1 MSRNFSIILQTRVSA
16 AVFCIPALPCEQEDA
31 ECKLYPNMNHP
42 IVKQK
47 SIYHGIGA
55 KQQRNNALRQRHR
68 NAEHRQAAVCPS
80 TARTPKK
87 PDADMPAY
95 FLLYRIDRPAGK
107 IETATT
113 AAATAKTADVL
124 FVFVYFIATCFVF
137 ICQ

>member
-1 MSRNFSIILQTRVSA
+1 MPDRSRYR
-16 AVFCIPALPCEQEDA
+16 
-31 ECKLYPNMNHP
+31 
-42 IVKQK
+42 
-47 SIYHGIGA
+47 
-55 KQQRNNALRQRHR
+55 
-68 NAEHRQAAVCPS
+68 AEHRQAAVCPS

-113 AAATAKTADVL
+113 AATAKTADVL

>member
-1 MSRNFSIILQTRVSA
+1 MQAVSQY
-16 AVFCIPALPCEQEDA
+16 ES
-31 ECKLYPNMNHP
+31 PNS
-42 IVKQK
+42 Q
-47 SIYHGIGA
+47 A
-55 KQQRNNALRQRHR
+55 KIHLSCDWGETA
-68 NAEHRQAAVCPS
+68 AEHRQAAVCPS

-95 FLLYRIDRPAGK
+95 FLLYRIDRPEGK

>member
-16 AVFCIPALPCEQEDA
+16 AVFCIPALPQKAFPHTQA
-31 ECKLYPNMNHP
+31 E
-42 IVKQK
+42 K
-47 SIYHGIGA
+47 S
-55 KQQRNNALRQRHR
+55 KFQQCNENAAMPDRSRYR
-68 NAEHRQAAVCPS
+68 AEHRQAAVCPS

-95 FLLYRIDRPAGK
+95 FLLYRIDRPAEK

-113 AAATAKTADVL
+113 AAATAKTAEVL
-124 FVFVYFIATCFVF
+124 FVF